1 MALVFLPY
9 NMLWYSITY
18 YRAKKWGLG
27 RSPGRW
33 AGGARTASWVWYFQT
48 LLAVG
53 RGSEWYTHNALAL
66 NLLLIILRKARR
78 LPHYTDTTSKDPLAA
93 S

>member
-1 MALVFLPY
+1 MGFGALPWE
-9 NMLWYSITY
+9 M
-18 YRAKKWGLG
+18 G
-27 RSPGRW
+27 R
-33 AGGARTASWVWYFQT
+33 GARTASWVWYFQT

-78 LPHYTDTTSKDPLAA
+78 LPYYTDTTSKDPLAA